1 MCQNERVSCLDQA
14 NLSKR
19 ERQIMDIIY
28 RRGSASAAEVQT
40 DIKEDLNY
48 SSVRTMIRILE
59 EKGHL
64 RHEMQGKQYLYFPT
78 VPREQAV
85 KSALR
90 NLLNTFFNNSPE
102 IAMAALLEME
112 SLSDNDLDKIT
123 ALIEKARK
131 EGR

>member
-1 MCQNERVSCLDQA
+1 LDQA

-28 RRGSASAAEVQT
+28 RRGTATAAEVQT
-40 DIKEDLNY
+40 DLKDDLSY
-48 SSVRTMIRILE
+48 SAVRTMIRILE

-64 RHEMQGKQYLYFPT
+64 RHELRGKLYLYSPI

-90 NLLNTFFNNSPE
+90 GLLETFFNNSPE
-102 IAMAALLEME
+102 AAVAALLETE
-112 SLSDNDLDKIT
+112 SITGEDLAKI
-123 ALIEKARK
+123 ALLIEKTRQ

>member
-1 MCQNERVSCLDQA
+1 LDQA

-40 DIKEDLNY
+40 DLNEDLSY

-64 RHEMQGKQYLYFPT
+64 RHEVQGKQFLYFPT

-90 NLLNTFFNNSPE
+90 NLLDTFFNNSPE
-102 IAMAALLEME
+102 IAVAALLEME
-112 SLSDNDLDKIT
+112 SLSDSDLDKIT

>member
-1 MCQNERVSCLDQA
+1 MDQA

-28 RRGSASAAEVQT
+28 RRGTATAAEVQT
-40 DIKEDLNY
+40 DLKDDLSY
-48 SSVRTMIRILE
+48 SAVRTMIRILE

-64 RHEMQGKQYLYFPT
+64 RHELRGKLYLYSPT

-90 NLLNTFFNNSPE
+90 GLLETFFNNSPE
-102 IAMAALLEME
+102 AAVAALLETE
-112 SLSDNDLDKIT
+112 SLTDEDLEKI
-123 ALIEKARK
+123 AHLIEKTRQ

>member
-1 MCQNERVSCLDQA
+1 LEMA

-28 RRGSASAAEVQT
+28 RRGSATAGEVQG
-40 DIKEDLNY
+40 DLSHGQVQEEISN
-48 SSVRTMIRILE
+48 SAVRTLIRILE

-64 RHEMQGKQYLYFPT
+64 RHEIKGKQFLYFPT
-78 VPREQAV
+78 LPRDQAV

-90 NLLNTFFNNSPE
+90 GLLETFFNNSPE
-102 IAMAALLEME
+102 AAVAALLENE
-112 SLSDNDLDKIT
+112 SLTDNDLDKIT

>member
-1 MCQNERVSCLDQA
+1 MDQA

-28 RRGSASAAEVQT
+28 RRGSASAVDVQN
-40 DIKEDLNY
+40 DLKEDLNY
-48 SSVRTMIRILE
+48 SSVRTLLRILE

-64 RHEMQGKQYLYFPT
+64 RHEAQGKQYLYFPT

-85 KSALR
+85 KTALQ
-90 NLLNTFFNNSPE
+90 NLLDTFFNNSPGV
-102 IAMAALLEME
+102 AMAALLEIE
-112 SLSDNDLDKIT
+112 SLSESDLDEIS

>member
-1 MCQNERVSCLDQA
+1 LDQA

-28 RRGSASAAEVQT
+28 RRGSATAAEVQT
-40 DIKEDLNY
+40 DLTDELNY
-48 SSVRTMIRILE
+48 SSVRTLIRILE

-64 RHEMQGKQYLYFPT
+64 RHEVKGKLFIYFPT

-85 KSALR
+85 KLALR
-90 NLLNTFFNNSPE
+90 GLLEIFFNNSPE
-102 IAMAALLEME
+102 AAVAALLESE
-112 SLSDNDLDKIT
+112 SLSDEELEKI
-123 ALIEKARK
+123 ANLIENARK

>member
-1 MCQNERVSCLDQA
+1 MDQA

-40 DIKEDLNY
+40 DLNEDLSY
-48 SSVRTMIRILE
+48 SSVRTLIRILE

-64 RHEMQGKQYLYFPT
+64 RHEVQGKQFLYFPT

-90 NLLNTFFNNSPE
+90 NLLDTFFNNSPE
-102 IAMAALLEME
+102 IAVAALLEME
-112 SLSDNDLDKIT
+112 SLSDSDLDKIT
-123 ALIEKARK
+123 TLIEKARK

>member
-1 MCQNERVSCLDQA
+1 LDQA

-28 RRGSASAAEVQT
+28 RRGSANAAEVQT
-40 DIKEDLNY
+40 DLKEDLSY

-64 RHEMQGKQYLYFPT
+64 RHELQGKQFLYFPT

-85 KSALR
+85 IFALQ
-90 NLLNTFFNNSPE
+90 NLLDTFFNNSPGVA
-102 IAMAALLEME
+102 IATLLEME
-112 SLSDNDLDKIT
+112 SLSDHDLDKIT
-123 ALIEKARK
+123 ALIEKARN

>member
-1 MCQNERVSCLDQA
+1 MDQA

-40 DIKEDLNY
+40 DLNEDLSY
-48 SSVRTMIRILE
+48 SSVRTLIRILE

-64 RHEMQGKQYLYFPT
+64 RHEVQGKQFLYFPT
-78 VPREQAV
+78 VPREQAL

-90 NLLNTFFNNSPE
+90 NLLDTFFNNSPE
-102 IAMAALLEME
+102 IAVAALLEME
-112 SLSDNDLDKIT
+112 SLSDSDLDKIT
-123 ALIEKARK
+123 TLIEKARK

>member
-1 MCQNERVSCLDQA
+1 MDQA

-40 DIKEDLNY
+40 DLNEDLSY

-64 RHEMQGKQYLYFPT
+64 RHEVQGKQFLYFPT

-90 NLLNTFFNNSPE
+90 NLLDTFFNNSPE
-102 IAMAALLEME
+102 IAVAALLEME
-112 SLSDNDLDKIT
+112 SLSDSDLDKIT

>member
-1 MCQNERVSCLDQA
+1 MA

-28 RRGSASAAEVQT
+28 RRGSATAGEVQT
-40 DIKEDLNY
+40 DLSRGQKNDEISN
-48 SSVRTMIRILE
+48 SAVRTLIRILE

-64 RHEMQGKQYLYFPT
+64 RHEVNGKQYLYFPT
-78 VPREQAV
+78 IPREQAV

-90 NLLNTFFNNSPE
+90 SLLDTFFNNSPE
-102 IAMAALLEME
+102 AAVAALLENE
-112 SLSDNDLDKIT
+112 SLTDSDLDKIS

>member
-1 MCQNERVSCLDQA
+1 LDQA

-40 DIKEDLNY
+40 DLKEDLNY
-48 SSVRTMIRILE
+48 SSVRTLIRILE

-64 RHEMQGKQYLYFPT
+64 CHEVHGKQYLYFPT

-85 KSALR
+85 KSALQ

-102 IAMAALLEME
+102 VAVAALLEME
-112 SLSDNDLDKIT
+112 SLSDSDLDKIT

>member
-1 MCQNERVSCLDQA
+1 MCQNKGVSCLDQA

-40 DIKEDLNY
+40 DLKEDLNY
-48 SSVRTMIRILE
+48 SSVRTIIRILE

-64 RHEMQGKQYLYFPT
+64 RHELQGKQYLYFPT
-78 VPREQAV
+78 VPREEAV

-90 NLLNTFFNNSPE
+90 NILDTFFNNSPGV
-102 IAMAALLEME
+102 AVAALLEME
-112 SLSDNDLDKIT
+112 SLSESDLDEISV
-123 ALIEKARK
+123 LIERARK